1 MSSYTL
7 IKLVHYRRF
16 IFKILKLVGF
26 QFVIRTKYKK
36 ILVTGSNGFVG
47 KPLCSA
53 LRSRGY
59 DVLGSVRNKSLAMT
73 GQNYIFVDGLDS
85 NTQWRHALEGCDA
98 VVHLAGRA
106 HILNDNTR
114 DSLASFRM
122 TNTKGTL
129 NLAEQAAECGVSRFI
144 FLSSIGVNGAITS
157 GLPFSFDDSPS
168 PHSPYAISKMEAE
181 IGLREISRRKSLDV
195 VIIRPPSIYGKNAPG
210 NFGLIQKFI
219 KYGIPLPFGSINNK
233 RSLVAIENIVSFIT
247 VCIEHE
253 RAENELF
260 LVSDDDD
267 LSTLEIVELLGKL
280 IGKKPKTVDLP
291 LKLLWCILTILG
303 KRKAA
308 VSLMS
313 DLQLDVG
320 RSRELLEWSPPFSPR
335 M

>member
-1 MSSYTL
+1 MAE
-7 IKLVHYRRF
+7 R
-16 IFKILKLVGF
+16 
-26 QFVIRTKYKK
+26 KYNK

-47 KPLCSA
+47 KALCQT
-53 LRSRGY
+53 LRNRGDNY
-59 DVLGSVRNKSLAMT
+59 LGSVRDKALAIKGQDYIIVESLDANT
-73 GQNYIFVDGLDS
+73 DWRKALD
-85 NTQWRHALEGCDA
+85 GCDT

-106 HILNDNTR
+106 HILNDNIA
-114 DSLASFRM
+114 DPLAAFRL
-122 TNTKGTL
+122 TNTQGTL

-144 FLSSIGVNGAITS
+144 FLSSIGVNGAVTS
-157 GLPFSFDDSPS
+157 GIPYSSNDSPS
-168 PHSPYAISKMEAE
+168 PHSPYAVSKLEAE
-181 IGLREISRRKSLDV
+181 IGLREIARRTTLDV
-195 VIIRPPSIYGKNAPG
+195 VIIRPPAIYGKNAPG

-219 KYGIPLPFGSINNK
+219 KYGIPLPFGSIDNK

-247 VCIEHE
+247 VCIEHQ

-260 LVSDDDD
+260 LVSDDND

-280 IGKKPKTVDLP
+280 IGKKPKTVKLP
-291 LKLLWCILTILG
+291 LKLLWCVLTILG

-313 DLQLDVG
+313 DLQLDVV